1 MHVYI
6 NINMVHALS
15 PLGSSV
21 RGTKGGWNLRE
32 QTWQFI
38 SGVNMQTCPK
48 ANHMMQSL
56 SQFNFLSSNSA
67 TKTFST
73 CCITHMHHRAKKTL
87 HTGLFLSHVWAR
99 KIPQPAGPL
108 AVCKTPFSM
117 NCAKMNVY
125 IINLF
130 CLTCMFCFRRS
141 PMKIWHGPSQ
151 IYDT

>member
-56 SQFNFLSSNSA
+56 SQFNFLSSNSS

-73 CCITHMHHRAKKTL
+73 CCVTHMHHRTKKNLAHRTFSQPRVGEEDTT
-87 HTGLFLSHVWAR
+87 TGWAFGSMQNSLFDELCQNECLYHQSVLFDMYVLFQAFTNENLAR
-99 KIPQPAGPL
+99 SI
-108 AVCKTPFSM
+108 T
-117 NCAKMNVY
+117 
-125 IINLF
+125 NL
-130 CLTCMFCFRRS
+130 
-141 PMKIWHGPSQ
+141 
-151 IYDT
+151 